1 MTYKIVAPD
10 GSVKATSSIP
20 YLGYSLPL
28 IRQMEKDGYRLLVD
42 GRKTKLTPV
51 PKKLPAWGR

>member
-1 MTYKIVAPD
+1 MAYEIVAPD

-20 YLGYSLPL
+20 YLGYDLPL

-42 GRKTKLTPV
+42 GQKAKPV
-51 PKKLPAWGR
+51 KKQEV

>member
-1 MTYKIVAPD
+1 MIYEIVAPD

-20 YLGYSLPL
+20 YLGYSLSL

-42 GRKTKLTPV
+42 GRKAKIHPI
-51 PKKLPAWGR
+51 KNQEK